1 MTTTAMGDGFGVVR
15 GNATEKGLAFEKITV
30 FVGNPVTD
38 GVGTCEPTV
47 LPGESLWNDAMLI
60 RTIWACTMTKEGED
74 DLGVSICGGKVKGC
88 GT

>member
-1 MTTTAMGDGFGVVR
+1 MGDGFGVVR